1 MFSLKYANLQDAYL
15 DNLRNVYEHPEFIN
29 KPRGNVSKETLNLS
43 FIITNPIDRYCTV
56 KTRKS
61 NIIFNFAEALWYLSG
76 SNELS
81 FIEYYANNMAKYS
94 ADGSILTGTAYGPK
108 IFSYGEHHINQW
120 ARLIELFKEDRDSKR
135 AFISIFDPHEDLS
148 LHNIDVSCTIGL
160 QFFIREDALFL
171 STFMRANDAY
181 RGLLSDVFS
190 FTFLQEVL
198 AAQLG
203 LQVGHYCHNV
213 ATTHIYDTDFTR
225 VEALLATPLEKTH
238 SFELPRIP
246 LQQIWENIN
255 TVLRYEQQLREGNI
269 TLSSK
274 AIHDINVA
282 PYWKQIIFLFALY
295 QRIVKENCIDF
306 DLFHNLNP
314 LYQYLVQNKWENLFK
329 EISKNGNVMER

>member
-1 MFSLKYANLQDAYL
+1 MFSLKYANLQDAYI
-15 DNLRNVYEHPEFIN
+15 DNLRNVYDHPEYIN
-29 KPRGNVSKETLNLS
+29 MPRGNVSKERLNLS

-76 SNELS
+76 SNELA
-81 FIEYYANNMAKYS
+81 FLEYYAKNMRKYS
-94 ADGSILTGTAYGPK
+94 ADGKRLTGTAYGPK
-108 IFSYGEHHINQW
+108 IFSYGEQRINQW
-120 ARLIELFKEDRDSKR
+120 ARLIDLFKEDRDSKR
-135 AFISIFDPHEDLS
+135 AFISIFDPHEDIS

-160 QFFIREDALFL
+160 QFFIRDEALFL

-198 AAQLG
+198 ATQLG
-203 LQVGHYCHNV
+203 LRVGHYCHNV
-213 ATTHIYDTDFTR
+213 ATTHIYDSDFAR
-225 VEALLATPLEKTH
+225 VEALLATPPERNQ
-238 SFELPRIP
+238 SFKLPNIP
-246 LQQIWENIN
+246 TSQIWENIN

-274 AIHDINVA
+274 AIHDINVT

-295 QRIVKENCIDF
+295 QRIVKENRIDF

-314 LYQYLVQNKWENLFK
+314 LYQYLVHNKWENLFK